1 MALLLFA
8 LSSILAAASV
18 NAAAV
23 PDVSVNKTSVPAG
36 EPIVNAALDGGFVS
50 SCDYITKAIIGS
62 SVEIYATCKTD
73 SGGTTS
79 ASINVNTCLGN
90 SDGIL
95 VSPG

>member
-1 MALLLFA
+1 MTFLLFA

-18 NAAAV
+18 NAVAV
-23 PDVSVNKTSVPAG
+23 PDVSVNKTSVSAG

-50 SCDYITKAIIGS
+50 SCDYISKSIIGS
-62 SVEIYATCKTD
+62 SVEIYATCTTA
-73 SGGTTS
+73 SGGTSS

-90 SDGIL
+90 SNGIL